1 VGYSRRAGPDQVGA
15 SDDFHRKIDIV
26 ARQYNPAAMQPLGR
40 VRGFALVKRA
50 G

>member
-1 VGYSRRAGPDQVGA
+1 
-15 SDDFHRKIDIV
+15 V